1 MVFLFRSSLECRCLN
16 SNYHVAAAF
25 HIKAVQQT
33 YFIGVVLM
41 NMHVSI
47 VTRTKEAEQR
57 NESQFTV
64 TLSVFDMHL
73 TKMTFDGIA
82 VNDVILV
89 LK

>member
-16 SNYHVAAAF
+16 SNYHVTAAF

-41 NMHVSI
+41 NMHVSR

-64 TLSVFDMHL
+64 TLSVFDMQ
-73 TKMTFDGIA
+73 TKMTFDGIE